1 MAPRFEDHGQLQ
13 LLDRDDAEEEEDC
26 FEAIDKCE
34 IPSNLVYVADLAI
47 FEVVFIVV
55 FIVISQ
61 GINAGDIKKLQD
73 AGIYT
78 CNGLMMHTKKN
89 LTGIKGLSETKVD
102 KICEAAEK
110 IVHVGY
116 MTGSDLMIRRKSVIR
131 ITTGSQALDELL
143 GGGIETLAITE
154 AFGEFRSGKTQLAH
168 TLCVS
173 TQVVP
178 VPQLQSKKAQSLINI
193 KNLISTVLILLK
205 LQLPISLHGGNG
217 KVAYIDTEGT
227 LYPFSPLS
235 ITFSYSPRRTAHL
248 LNSLAAGRTGSCL
261 LRSGLGW
268 TQTRF
273 WTTRGREETGK
284 FWKRRGEAAARNGA
298 VCSISQGTVG
308 GDIVDSVI
316 ALFRVD
322 FSGRGELAERQQ
334 KLAQM
339 LSRLTKISEEFN
351 VAVYMTN
358 QVIADP
364 GGGMFISDPKKPAG
378 GHVLAHAAT
387 IRLMLRKGKGEQR
400 VCKIFDAPN
409 LPEGE
414 AISFNE

>member
-1 MAPRFEDHGQLQ
+1 MSRTSLAGSRNVGLDVTAHELYEVRLGRRRDPNQKAFKYSPPHRLTAAAIPTGTTTSLSHFRLASFSSKPSTRNPSRPVVLSLQHMAD
-13 LLDRDDAEEEEDC
+13 
-26 FEAIDKCE
+26 IVS
-34 IPSNLVYVADLAI
+34 IY
-47 FEVVFIVV
+47 VFI
-55 FIVISQ
+55 SQ
-61 GINAGDIKKLQD
+61 S
-73 AGIYT
+73 
-78 CNGLMMHTKKN
+78 
-89 LTGIKGLSETKVD
+89 LTGIKGLSEAKVD

-110 IVHVGY
+110 LLSQGF
-116 MTGSDLMIRRKSVIR
+116 MTGSDLLIKRKSVVR

-143 GGGIETLAITE
+143 GGGIETLCITE

-173 TQVVP
+173 TQ
-178 VPQLQSKKAQSLINI
+178 
-193 KNLISTVLILLK
+193 
-205 LQLPISLHGGNG
+205 LPLHMHGGNG

-227 LYPFSPLS
+227 FRPERIVPIAERFGMDANAVLDNIIYARAY
-235 ITFSYSPRRTAHL
+235 TYEHQYNL
-248 LNSLAAGRTGSCL
+248 LLGLAAKMAEEPFRL
-261 LRSGLGW
+261 L
-268 TQTRF
+268 
-273 WTTRGREETGK
+273 
-284 FWKRRGEAAARNGA
+284 
-298 VCSISQGTVG
+298 
-308 GDIVDSVI
+308 IVDSVI

-339 LSRLTKISEEFN
+339 LSRLTKIAEEFN
-351 VAVYMTN
+351 VAVYITN

-364 GGGMFISDPKKPAG
+364 GGGMFITDPKKPAG

-414 AISFNE
+414 AISFYSKHVYCL